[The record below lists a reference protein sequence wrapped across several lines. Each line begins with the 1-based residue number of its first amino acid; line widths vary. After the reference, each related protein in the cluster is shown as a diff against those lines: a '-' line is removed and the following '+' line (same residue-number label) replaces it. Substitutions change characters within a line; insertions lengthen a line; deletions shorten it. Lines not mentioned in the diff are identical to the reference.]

1 MWGTLATR
9 LICALLRSAHIS
21 VQDRTL
27 LTSCLLDKLGG
38 FPMSDILGIDENGQL
53 LVRGK
58 RVDASQALILRRSAR
73 RLLREPS
80 RKLVHDQVTFKAVT
94 MGVHQGDTP
103 EKVLFSKV
111 ALWWGQQEDELYK
124 LFAQQEGDENEE
136 LDDSD

>member
-1 MWGTLATR
+1 
-9 LICALLRSAHIS
+9 
-21 VQDRTL
+21 
-27 LTSCLLDKLGG
+27 
-38 FPMSDILGIDENGQL
+38 MSDILTVDENGQL

-111 ALWWGQQEDELYK
+111 VLWWGQQEDELYK